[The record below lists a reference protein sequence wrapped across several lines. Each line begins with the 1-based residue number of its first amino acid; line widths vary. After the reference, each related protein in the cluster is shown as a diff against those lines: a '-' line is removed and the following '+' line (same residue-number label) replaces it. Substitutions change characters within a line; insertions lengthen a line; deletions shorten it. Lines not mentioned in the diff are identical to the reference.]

1 MRLPCP
7 WDSLGKNTKVG
18 SHFLLWGI
26 FPTQGSNP
34 SLCVSCIAGR
44 LFTTEPPGNHN
55 SFNCSIADVWINFNF
70 SKITFCVLF
79 CLFVYDG
86 ANNSNTGQWYGTHL
100 CFFSLCFVTFPYCG
114 ISFLLFFPYTYVA
127 KATVCYIKCIFSSSF
142 CAPGGSHF
150 TTSPVVIVVMWF
162 YLAKEIWGVMHTK
175 YRSLV

>member
-18 SHFLLWGI
+18 SHFLLRGI

-114 ISFLLFFPYTYVA
+114 ISFLLFFSL
-127 KATVCYIKCIFSSSF
+127 YIYSKGYCLLHKMYIFLIF
-142 CAPGGSHF
+142 LC
-150 TTSPVVIVVMWF
+150 T
-162 YLAKEIWGVMHTK
+162 
-175 YRSLV
+175 R